1 MNFEWDE
8 QKNAANIHKHGFDF
22 TDAWEIFES
31 PMLTAPDTREDY
43 GEERWVGIGF
53 LRERIVV
60 IVFSQRSDELIRV
73 ISLRKALK
81 HERIRL
87 EQAIRDQ
94 LDAR

>member
-43 GEERWVGIGF
+43 GEERWIGIGF
-53 LRERIVV
+53 LRERVVV
-60 IVFSQRSDELIRV
+60 IVFAERSEDVIRV

-87 EQAIRDQ
+87 EEAIRDQ

>member
-1 MNFEWDE
+1 VNFEWDE

-43 GEERWVGIGF
+43 GEERWIGIGF
-53 LRERIVV
+53 LRERVVV
-60 IVFSQRSDELIRV
+60 IVFSERSDEVIRV

-81 HERIRL
+81 HERIRF
-87 EQAIRDQ
+87 EEAIRDQ

>member
-1 MNFEWDE
+1 VNFEWDE
-8 QKNAANIHKHGFDF
+8 QKNAINIRKHGFDF
-22 TDAWEIFES
+22 AEAWEIYDS

-60 IVFSQRSDELIRV
+60 IVFAEPSDGIIRI

-81 HERIRL
+81 HERIKF
-87 EQAIRDQ
+87 EEAIRDG
-94 LDAR
+94 LGAR

>member
-43 GEERWVGIGF
+43 GEERWIGIGF
-53 LRERIVV
+53 LQGRIVV
-60 IVFSQRSDELIRV
+60 IVFAERSDNIIRV

-87 EQAIRDQ
+87 EEAIKDQ